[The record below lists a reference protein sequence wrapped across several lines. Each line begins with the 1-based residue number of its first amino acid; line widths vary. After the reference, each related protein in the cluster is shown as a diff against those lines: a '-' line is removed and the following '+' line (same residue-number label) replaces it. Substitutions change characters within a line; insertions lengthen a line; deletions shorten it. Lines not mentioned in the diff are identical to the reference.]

1 MESEN
6 PSSIPSEPLKRFRLK
21 IRQVSHSQFEV
32 LVTSDMTVQ
41 DLKSI
46 LSVQLSLPNAS
57 MRLISSGKLL
67 QDEKYLS
74 DYKLTEGSVV
84 QLTSKPE
91 SQEVESSEQQS
102 GRRLRS
108 IEMSE
113 RLETIR
119 QNLTTS
125 KLMFDILNYKS
136 EDEIVGFDN
145 SRRKFYPGQ
154 WVDVLD
160 TVEQW
165 LEAQIIEI
173 ANTSTG
179 SMVFVHYNGWPSQWD
194 EWLDSASPRIQPFH
208 SYTNQSIT
216 APMHSPHPTVPVD
229 ESQIRIQGP
238 SSVQEIMQ
246 NGAGLLGKMKV
257 LLEKFH
263 KANSIYKFEKAA
275 EKVLEKRSRIGLDSK
290 EEIKDCFEENEN
302 LDLECMELDQESVES
317 VEVKDCEMGCES
329 ELALLTVQTAPLLDR
344 IGRLLT
350 DMAGLQQ
357 GTGVPVMP
365 TPEELSQIS
374 ANGRN
379 DMGIHIYA
387 FVTPRRG
394 GN

>member
-1 MESEN
+1 
-6 PSSIPSEPLKRFRLK
+6 
-21 IRQVSHSQFEV
+21 
-32 LVTSDMTVQ
+32 MTVQ

-46 LSVQLSLPNAS
+46 LSVQLSLPNKTI
-57 MRLISSGKLL
+57 RLISSGKLL
-67 QDEKYLS
+67 QDDKYLS

-91 SQEVESSEQQS
+91 TQEPEPNEQPS

-108 IEMSE
+108 IEMPD

-119 QNLTTS
+119 QNIVTS
-125 KLMFDILNYKS
+125 GLMFDILNPKS

-165 LEAQIIEI
+165 LEAQILEV

-194 EWLDSASPRIQPFH
+194 EWLDSASARIQPFH

-229 ESQIRIQGP
+229 ESQIMIQGP
-238 SSVQEIMQ
+238 NNVQDIMQ
-246 NGAGLLGKMKV
+246 HGAGLLCKMKL

-263 KANSIYKFEKAA
+263 KANSVFKFEKAA
-275 EKVLEKRSRIGLDSK
+275 EKVLEKRNRIGLDAK
-290 EEIKDCFEENEN
+290 EDVKDCFEDNERF
-302 LDLECMELDQESVES
+302 EVESMELDQESVES
-317 VEVKDCEMGCES
+317 VEAKDCDMGCEG
-329 ELALLTVQTAPLLDR
+329 ELALLTVQSAPLLDR

-350 DMAGLQQ
+350 DLAGLQQ
-357 GTGVPVMP
+357 ASGVPVMP

-394 GN
+394 NN